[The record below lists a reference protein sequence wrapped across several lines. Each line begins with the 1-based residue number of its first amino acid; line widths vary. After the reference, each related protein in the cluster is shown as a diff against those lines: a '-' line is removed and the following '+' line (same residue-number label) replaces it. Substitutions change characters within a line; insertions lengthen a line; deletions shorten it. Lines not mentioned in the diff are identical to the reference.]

1 MSKYTTGEIAKL
13 CGVTVRTVQYYDS
26 RNILVPSELSEGGR
40 RLYSEEDLKRMK
52 IICFLRDLDLPI
64 NAIAQLLSEED
75 PASVIDL
82 LLQQQ
87 EQSLRHEIGER
98 QEKLDKLEELQRE
111 LKGVERF
118 SIESIGDIANIMES
132 KKKLKR
138 MRGTI
143 LAVGIPLEIIEVAT
157 AVLWAQTGI
166 WWPFALG
173 MALCVA
179 GAAWISVY
187 HYKRVAYICP
197 KCHNMINIFPVKNSA
212 SNYHWNFPAK
222 LFLIFLF
229 TCNNIPDFLV
239 KIHVF
244 PVRQLIPGKSQMTS
258 CLRSFHYDQIC
269 SPVISMCPHFQNQ
282 VCCPF

>member
-143 LAVGIPLEIIEVAT
+143 LAVGIVMDIIEVAT

-173 MALCVA
+173 MALVVA
-179 GAAWISVY
+179 GGAWISAY
-187 HYKRVAYICP
+187 YYKRVAYICP
-197 KCHNMINIFPVKNSA
+197 KCHE
-212 SNYHWNFPAK
+212 
-222 LFLIFLF
+222 
-229 TCNNIPDFLV
+229 
-239 KIHVF
+239 VF
-244 PVRQLIPGKSQMTS
+244 KPRFGEMFWADHTPKTRR
-258 CLRSFHYDQIC
+258 LR
-269 SPVISMCPHFQNQ
+269 CPHCSHKGFCVEVYREEN
-282 VCCPF
+282 